1 MKTIRYNLFALLA
14 FISAVAFAQTK
25 TLDKSYKVNS
35 DAEIRINTSHTNIVV
50 DYWDKNEV
58 KVEALLDTEGM
69 DEEARKKLT
78 EGWTPEIKAS
88 ARKVEINSGPVAVH
102 WEKSM
107 EALEEPLA
115 QLPEM
120 LGPLMENLGP
130 MLESIT
136 NNPLPPEFAENMGK
150 IKFDYE
156 AYRKD
161 GDKYLEKFEKEM
173 EGNFGEDF
181 EKAMEEWAEQFENN
195 PNMKKFEMDM
205 EAWGENFGKDMEAW
219 GEEFGKKMEAWGE
232 NFGQDMEKWA
242 QQFEADME
250 DGSGDPGRITVL
262 KSKDGS
268 AKKTLK
274 LNLPRNAKLN
284 LDVRHGDVK
293 LSGTTTNLKADLS
306 HSRFT
311 ADAIAGK
318 QTELKVAYTPVKIKT
333 WDYGVLSARYV
344 KDLKIDKA
352 RSIKLDSKSSDII
365 FNEIGETGI
374 LSGSFGKLKIGKLNP
389 GFKNLDVSLENSDME
404 LSLPDAAYSFSYN
417 GTKSKIKTPS
427 ALKLKSS
434 SSYDNESLNGY
445 NKTRDANASVTIKAS
460 FSDVLLN

>member
-1 MKTIRYNLFALLA
+1 MKTIRYNLFAILA
-14 FISAVAFAQTK
+14 FISAFAFAQTK
-25 TLDKSYKVNS
+25 TLDKTYKVNS
-35 DAEIRINTSHTNIVV
+35 DAEIRINSSHTNIVV

-58 KVEALLDTEGM
+58 RVEALLDTEGM

-78 EGWTPEIKAS
+78 EGWKPEITAS
-88 ARKVEINSGPVAVH
+88 AGNLEINSGPVVVN

-107 EALEEPLA
+107 QALEEPLA

-130 MLESIT
+130 LLESIT
-136 NNPLPPEFAENMGK
+136 DNPLPPEFAESMGNM
-150 IKFDYE
+150 KFDHE

-195 PNMKKFEMDM
+195 PNIKKLEMDM
-205 EAWGENFGKDMEAW
+205 EAWGENFGKDMEVW

-232 NFGQDMEKWA
+232 SFGQDMEKWA

-250 DGSGDPGRITVL
+250 TGNGDPGKIKVL
-262 KSKDGS
+262 KSKDGG

-274 LNLPRNAKLN
+274 LNVPRNAKLN

-293 LSGTTTNLKADLS
+293 LSGTTKNLRADLS
-306 HSRFT
+306 HSRF
-311 ADAIAGK
+311 AANLIGGK
-318 QTELKVAYTPVKIKT
+318 QTEITVAYTPVKVKT
-333 WDYGVLSARYV
+333 WDYGVLNANYV
-344 KDLKIDKA
+344 KDFKIDKA
-352 RSIKLDSKSSDII
+352 RSIKLNSKSSDIF

-374 LSGSFGKLKIGKLNP
+374 LSGSFGKLKIGKLLP

-404 LSLPDAAYSFSYN
+404 MSLPDAAYSFSYN
-417 GTKSKIKTPS
+417 GTKSKIKTP
-427 ALKLKSS
+427 AVLKLKSS

>member
-1 MKTIRYNLFALLA
+1 MKTIRYNLLAILAL
-14 FISAVAFAQTK
+14 ISATAIAQTK
-25 TLDKSYKVNS
+25 TLDKSYKVDN
-35 DAEIRINTSHTNIVV
+35 DVEIRINSSHTNIVI

-58 KVEALLDTEGM
+58 KVESLLDTKGM

-78 EGWTPEIKAS
+78 EDWKPEIKAS
-88 ARKVEINSGPVAVH
+88 AGEIEINSGPVAMN

-107 EALEEPLA
+107 EGLEEPLA

-130 MLESIT
+130 LLESIT
-136 NNPLPPEFAENMGK
+136 NNPLPPEFAESMGN

-161 GDKYLEKFEKEM
+161 GDKYLERFEKEM

-181 EKAMEEWAEQFENN
+181 EKAMEKWAEEFENN

-205 EAWGENFGKDMEAW
+205 EAWGESFGEDMEAW

-242 QQFEADME
+242 EQFEADME
-250 DGSGDPGRITVL
+250 NSNGDLGKIRVL

-274 LNLPRNAKLN
+274 LNIPRKSSLN
-284 LDVRHGDVK
+284 LEVRHGDVQ

-311 ADAIAGK
+311 ATTIGGK
-318 QTELKVAYTPVKIKT
+318 KTEVKAAYTPVKVKN
-333 WDYGVLSARYV
+333 WNYGVLSASYV
-344 KDLKIDKA
+344 KEFEIDKA
-352 RSIKLDSKSSDII
+352 LSIKLDSKSSDIV
-365 FNEIGETGI
+365 FHEIGETGI
-374 LSGSFGKLKIGKLNP
+374 LSGSFGKLSIGKLDA
-389 GFKNLDVSLENSDME
+389 GFKNLDVSLQNSDME
-404 LSLPDAAYSFSYN
+404 LSLPDTAFNFSYN

-427 ALKLKSS
+427 ALKLTSS
-434 SSYDNESLNGY
+434 KSYDNESLNGY

>member
-1 MKTIRYNLFALLA
+1 MKTIRYNLFAILA

-35 DAEIRINTSHTNIVV
+35 DAEIKINSSHTNIVV

-58 KVEALLDTEGM
+58 RVEAILDTEGM

-78 EGWTPEIKAS
+78 EDWKPEIKTS
-88 ARKVEINSGPVAVH
+88 AGNLEINSGPVVVN
-102 WEKSM
+102 WERSM
-107 EALEEPLA
+107 QALEEPLA

-130 MLESIT
+130 MLESLT
-136 NNPLPPEFAENMGK
+136 NNPLPPEFAESMGS
-150 IKFDYE
+150 IKFDHE

-173 EGNFGEDF
+173 EGNFGQDF

-205 EAWGENFGKDMEAW
+205 EVWGENFGKDMEAW

-232 NFGQDMEKWA
+232 NFGQDMEQWA
-242 QQFEADME
+242 QQFEADMAT
-250 DGSGDPGRITVL
+250 GNMDPGNIKVL
-262 KSKDGS
+262 RSKDGG

-274 LNLPRNAKLN
+274 LNIPRNSNLN

-293 LSGTTTNLKADLS
+293 LSGTTKNLKADLS

-311 ADAIAGK
+311 ANTISGK
-318 QTELKVAYTPVKIKT
+318 QTEIKVAYTPVKVKT

-352 RSIKLDSKSSDII
+352 RSIKLDSKSSDIL

-374 LSGSFGKLKIGKLNP
+374 LSGSFGKLKIGKLHP

-404 LSLPDAAYSFSYN
+404 LSLPDAAYNFTYN

-460 FSDVLLN
+460 FSDVLVN